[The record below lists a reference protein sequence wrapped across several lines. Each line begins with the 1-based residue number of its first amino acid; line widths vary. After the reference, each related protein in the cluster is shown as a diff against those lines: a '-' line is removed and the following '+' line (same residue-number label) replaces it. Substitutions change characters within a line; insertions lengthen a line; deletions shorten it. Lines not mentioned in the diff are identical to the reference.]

1 MVFCLL
7 YFTVELLE
15 EWSSLLVFSS
25 TLPTTTHLS
34 TLGNLAFP
42 SLASMMPWGLPHSQ
56 LHRLSCLVWPPRSPG
71 LPVDMS
77 FPLTLSPHSPLAPLF
92 LPRMFLV
99 SLRYLIKLTSPSP
112 WPSAAAFLAP
122 SLLRRA
128 QLTAQQSMALLRLD
142 VTCEP

>member
-1 MVFCLL
+1 MV
-7 YFTVELLE
+7 
-15 EWSSLLVFSS
+15 SSS

-42 SLASMMPWGLPHSQ
+42 SLASMMPWGPPHSQ

-71 LPVDMS
+71 LPVETS
-77 FPLTLSPHSPLAPLF
+77 FPLTLSPHSCLSPHSPLAPFF

-99 SLRYLIKLTSPSP
+99 SLRYLTKLMSPSP
-112 WPSAAAFLAP
+112 WPSAAALLAP
-122 SLLRRA
+122 SLLRNS
-128 QLTAQQSMALLRLD
+128 QLTAQRSMALLHLD